1 METIALAGERVAL
14 VDRATAVPSGLLAV
28 SGLV

>member
-14 VDRATAVPSGLLAV
+14 VDRATAVPRSPPG
-28 SGLV
+28 SWR